1 MKLENHLPTLLAPV
15 GRGRSLERGGNE
27 CPREIII
34 RWLHCAAAAD
44 IWGWGVSKRKGRA
57 GPVIAD
63 AEAVAALRGRLNGFC
78 SKVL

>member
-15 GRGRSLERGGNE
+15 AVAALREEGNE

-78 SKVL
+78 SQVL